1 MEQEILN
8 EYKKY
13 GYPSVKKLYRILE
26 GKYKTDD
33 IKKAI
38 EQQPVYQLYYNKKKE
53 KGHIIASHVGEEW
66 FADLCFMDKFGRV
79 NRGFCY
85 ILLVVDAYSRYCFA
99 VPLKTKNINE
109 VVGAFRE
116 ILKKG
121 KKPIVLCSDNGSEFI
136 GSAFKRLLEEEGII
150 SQFVEKG
157 DHHALGIIDRLT
169 RTLKNIMYKNFI
181 VNNNNVWIDKLD
193 GIVEKYNE
201 TPNEGILGFKPVD
214 VWEEKDGVQ
223 AILNTYNFERGSGSK
238 ENKFKEG
245 DEVRV
250 RLPDDKF
257 KRGFHPKWSSDVGK
271 VEKVEGRKL
280 YVNGKKYKVV
290 NVIKGSGNVG
300 AELTR
305 GLKEARVKRR
315 LNKEGIKGDF
325 EFEYPK
331 DYIGLKVRGIPQKEK
346 LPQNGAVVSYSTPYY
361 KVVWEDGKGWDEITK
376 RQVEMYHE
384 KYKSWKEKK

>member
-1 MEQEILN
+1 
-8 EYKKY
+8 
-13 GYPSVKKLYRILE
+13 
-26 GKYKTDD
+26 
-33 IKKAI
+33 
-38 EQQPVYQLYYNKKKE
+38 
-53 KGHIIASHVGEEW
+53 
-66 FADLCFMDKFGRV
+66 
-79 NRGFCY
+79 
-85 ILLVVDAYSRYCFA
+85 
-99 VPLKTKNINE
+99 LKTKNINE

-150 SQFVEKG
+150 SQLVEKG

-250 RLPDDKF
+250 KLPDDKF

-271 VEKVEGRKL
+271 VEKVEGRKV

-361 KVVWEDGKGWDEITK
+361 KVFWEDGKGWDEITK
-376 RQVEMYHE
+376 KQVEMYHE